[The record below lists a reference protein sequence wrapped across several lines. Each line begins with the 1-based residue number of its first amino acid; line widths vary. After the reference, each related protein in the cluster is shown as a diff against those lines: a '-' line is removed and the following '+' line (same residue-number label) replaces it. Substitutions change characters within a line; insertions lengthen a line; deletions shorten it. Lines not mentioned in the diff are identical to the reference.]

1 MVKVAFEVLDNF
13 SIKIGSKKNK
23 EIKIKKGQTFTQYT
37 DKSYYPSIQSLIE
50 HGKIKKIIASEQIPI
65 NSISKEESKEIKTQ
79 KPWGLS
85 LFSKDN
91 TVDTQKETPMLE
103 RNPESI
109 TEEEQRIV
117 KNEHITELN
126 NSVSQEINERINDLK
141 KKMEELNVISPLNE
155 MKDKID
161 TIKHLIETYPKS
173 VTLKDLSDFARLV
186 ENLINQQTQSTNKS
200 LHQIKFDLDTSA
212 KKTVSHFSA
221 SLDQNTEKV
230 YRLSNSLKTSFQN
243 MDEKLNDIPKKFEH
257 VLNEQLEDTVKR
269 STRSLRTSVEETKEA
284 MEALQGKANV
294 LDDLKNKLD
303 KVNITTKLNP
313 FDHED
318 DVVLELFDQ
327 GQEILQQLT
336 LASRHYVAQR
346 KSIKL
351 LEEENTRLKQE
362 REQIAEVTTK
372 AVEQKVTTNVT
383 HKLITSVAEAFANLD
398 DVYTDEKLAGV
409 HALLHKHGLVRSDDL
424 IKGSQLQIDAEN
436 RSQLEAYID
445 FEYDGAGAYTIVQSQ
460 FLWKDSNESYRKAKA
475 EKAVE
480 LVTTVEENSGD
491 IIQDESTTNNAV
503 IENAGDDEGESKD
516 YEQDVVVQE
525 SDLQVSEVETEAH
538 ASHEA
543 PDTDGGEE
551 EIESSRNIEET
562 KESDTV
568 SAK

>member
-13 SIKIGSKKNK
+13 SITIGSKKNK
-23 EIKIKKGQTFTQYT
+23 EINIKKGQTFTQNT
-37 DKSYYPSIQSLIE
+37 EKSYYPSIQSLIE
-50 HGKIKKIIASEQIPI
+50 HGKIRKIIASEQTSG

-79 KPWGLS
+79 KHWGLS

-103 RNPESI
+103 RKNAESI
-109 TEEEQRIV
+109 IKEDHRIV
-117 KNEHITELN
+117 KNEDITELN
-126 NSVSQEINERINDLK
+126 DSVSQEINERLNGLNN
-141 KKMEELNVISPLNE
+141 KMEGLNIKTPLNE

-173 VTLKDLSDFARLV
+173 VTLKDLSDFAKLV

-200 LHQIKFDLDTSA
+200 LHQIKYDLDTSA
-212 KKTVSHFSA
+212 KKTVTHFST
-221 SLDQNTEKV
+221 SLDQNSEKV

-284 MEALQGKANV
+284 MESLQGKANV

-424 IKGSQLQIDAEN
+424 IRGNQLQIDAEN
-436 RSQLEAYID
+436 RSQLEAFID
-445 FEYDGAGAYTIVQSQ
+445 FEFDEAGTYTIVQSQ
-460 FLWKDSNESYRKAKA
+460 FLWKDRNESYRKAKA

-480 LVTTVEENSGD
+480 LVAVEENTGD
-491 IIQDESTTNNAV
+491 IIQDESTTNDAV
-503 IENAGDDEGESKD
+503 IENTGEDESESKD
-516 YEQDVVVQE
+516 FEQDVVVQK
-525 SDLQVSEVETEAH
+525 QVSEVETNAH
-538 ASHEA
+538 ASQEV
-543 PDTDGGEE
+543 PDTDGGEAE
-551 EIESSRNIEET
+551 TESSRNIEET

-568 SAK
+568 SVK

>member
-13 SIKIGSKKNK
+13 SITIGSKKNK

-37 DKSYYPSIQSLIE
+37 EKSYYPSIQSLIE
-50 HGKIKKIIASEQIPI
+50 HGKIKKIIASEQTPI

-103 RNPESI
+103 RKNPESI
-109 TEEEQRIV
+109 TKEEQCIV
-117 KNEHITELN
+117 KNEDITELN
-126 NSVSQEINERINDLK
+126 NSVSQEINERLNGLK
-141 KKMEELNVISPLNE
+141 NKMEELNIKTPLNE

-173 VTLKDLSDFARLV
+173 VTLKDLSDFAKLV

-212 KKTVSHFSA
+212 KKTVTHFSA
-221 SLDQNTEKV
+221 SLDQNSDKV

-243 MDEKLNDIPKKFEH
+243 MDERLNDIPKKFEH

-436 RSQLEAYID
+436 RSQLEASID
-445 FEYDGAGAYTIVQSQ
+445 FEFDGAGAYTIVQSQ

-480 LVTTVEENSGD
+480 LVAVEENTWDFTQNKSA
-491 IIQDESTTNNAV
+491 TNNAV

-525 SDLQVSEVETEAH
+525 SDLQVSEVETEA
-538 ASHEA
+538 
-543 PDTDGGEE
+543 PDTDGGEAE
-551 EIESSRNIEET
+551 TESSRNIEET

>member
-1 MVKVAFEVLDNF
+1 MEGINMAKIEFKVLKDFNMT
-13 SIKIGSKKNK
+13 IIGKKNK
-23 EIKIKKGQTFTQYT
+23 DRYFKEGEPFTQDTEKNY
-37 DKSYYPSIQSLIE
+37 KPSIQSLIDQE
-50 HGKIKKIIASEQIPI
+50 KIMEIHLTEQILD
-65 NSISKEESKEIKTQ
+65 SVADSKEESKENKLKSGIRSL
-79 KPWGLS
+79 LS
-85 LFSKDN
+85 GRDYTAEK
-91 TVDTQKETPMLE
+91 KEENMKVEAVLE
-103 RNPESI
+103 
-109 TEEEQRIV
+109 
-117 KNEHITELN
+117 HN
-126 NSVSQEINERINDLK
+126 NSQQYTNSTINSMSQEINERINDLK
-141 KKMEELNVISPLNE
+141 KKMEELNGISPLNE

-212 KKTVSHFSA
+212 KKTVTHFSA

-230 YRLSNSLKTSFQN
+230 YRLSNSFKTSFQN
-243 MDEKLNDIPKKFEH
+243 MEEKLNDIPKKFEH

-409 HALLHKHGLVRSDDL
+409 HAVLHKHGLVRSDDL

-436 RSQLEAYID
+436 RSQLEASID
-445 FEYDGAGAYTIVQSQ
+445 FEFDGAGVYTIVQSQ
-460 FLWKDSNESYRKAKA
+460 FLWKDINESYRKAKA

-480 LVTTVEENSGD
+480 LVAVEENTGD
-491 IIQDESTTNNAV
+491 IIQDKSTTNNAV
-503 IENAGDDEGESKD
+503 IENAGEDESGSKD
-516 YEQDVVVQE
+516 FEQDVVVQE
-525 SDLQVSEVETEAH
+525 NDLQVSEVESKVH

-543 PDTDGGEE
+543 PDTDGGEAE
-551 EIESSRNIEET
+551 TESSRNIEET